1 MDVLVTTFQ
10 LDHFGDRFRAAAPE
24 ARFLAMDPDGTI
36 RAGEE
41 AIAWEDVSAEV
52 AFASSDLFDGD
63 LRDDKIRHFFGWLIR
78 AAPDPDAGSEPG
90 DDTSDQRHLKWMHIA
105 AAGVDSPV
113 FAMLLER
120 GLCITTSHH
129 TATPISE
136 YVMAQ
141 VLRAR
146 LPLDAMESDR
156 RERIWRTQ
164 EWDELASSRWL
175 VVGMGA
181 IGTAVAERAR
191 SFGAHVTGVRRS
203 PTGDEPVDAM
213 IGPDAVVEAVADHEI
228 VVLCLPATSATSGMV
243 DAELLSRMGDGTLLV
258 NVGRGALIDEDALR
272 RSLDQGIP
280 AVAILDVAVDE
291 PPADDHWL
299 WDHPTVVLTSHTSA
313 GGRQRHERAAD
324 VFAANLVRYV
334 DGEALADEVDLTDR

>member
-1 MDVLVTTFQ
+1 MDVLVTSFQ
-10 LDHFGDRFRAAAPE
+10 LEHFGHRFRAAAPE
-24 ARFLAMDPDGTI
+24 ARFLAMDPGGTI
-36 RAGEE
+36 RAGDVS
-41 AIAWEDVSAEV
+41 IPWEDVAAEV

-78 AAPDPDAGSEPG
+78 AAPDPDAASETDG
-90 DDTSDQRHLKWMHIA
+90 DRHLRWMHIA

-120 GLCITTSHH
+120 GLRITTSHH

-136 YVMAQ
+136 YVLAQ
-141 VLRAR
+141 VLSAR
-146 LPLDAMESDR
+146 LPLDAMARDR
-156 RERIWRTQ
+156 RERRWRTQ
-164 EWDELASSRWL
+164 EWDELAASRWL

-181 IGTAVAERAR
+181 IGCAVAERAR
-191 SFGAHVTGVRRS
+191 SFGALVTGVRRS
-203 PTGDEPVDAM
+203 PTGSEPVDAM
-213 IGPDAVVEAVADHEI
+213 IGPDAVTEAVAGHDI

-243 DAELLSRMGDGTLLV
+243 DADLMSRMSQDTILV

-272 RSLDQGIP
+272 DSLDRGVP

-299 WDHPTVVLTSHTSA
+299 WDHPAVVLTSHTSA
-313 GGRQRHERAAD
+313 GGRQRHGRAAD
-324 VFAANLVRYV
+324 LFAANLTRYV
-334 DGEALADEVDLTDR
+334 SNETLADEVDLTDR